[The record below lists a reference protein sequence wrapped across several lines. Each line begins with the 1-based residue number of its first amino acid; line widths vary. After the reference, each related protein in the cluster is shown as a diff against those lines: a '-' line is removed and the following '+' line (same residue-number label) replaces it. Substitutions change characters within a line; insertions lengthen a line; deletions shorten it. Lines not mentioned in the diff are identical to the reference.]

1 MDFALS
7 EEQAMIRDM
16 CRQFTDEVITPRA
29 EGLEKAGSYPYDIM
43 DRMGELGMMGIPFP
57 EEYGGG
63 GGDWVSMCLC
73 IEEISRGDLGLGI
86 MLDVTTMC
94 AHELECF
101 GTEAQKRRWLTP
113 LAKGKEIGAFA
124 LTEPDAG
131 SDAAS
136 ISCMATLE
144 GDEWVLNGTKQFIT
158 NIGLENG
165 SVVLLAAVTGKNR
178 QGEGIIDTFIVP
190 KGTPGM
196 TVGRSYD
203 KISLHSSSTHELS
216 FSDCRLPR
224 DAIMGEPGRGLAQ
237 HLAALQTGRISIA
250 ACSVG
255 LAQACLDASL
265 AYARER
271 VQFGQPIIAFEG
283 VSFKLADMAVAIEL
297 ARLMYL
303 KAAWLKD
310 RGLSYAFE
318 ASAAKLYASE
328 MAERAASDAVQIHG
342 GYGYMSD
349 YAVSRYYQQAKVLQ
363 IVEGTSEV
371 QRIVVTRNLD
381 QRR

>member
-7 EEQAMIRDM
+7 EEQLMIRDM
-16 CRQFTDEVITPRA
+16 CRSFADEVIAPQA
-29 EGLEKAGSYPYDIM
+29 EEMEKTGEYPYDIIA
-43 DRMGELGMMGIPFP
+43 RMGELGMMGIPFA

-63 GGDWVSMCLC
+63 GGDWVSMSLC
-73 IEEISRGDLGLGI
+73 IEEISRGDVGLGI
-86 MLDVTTMC
+86 MLDVTGMC
-94 AHELECF
+94 THEIDSF
-101 GTEAQKRRWLTP
+101 GTEEQKNRWLSP

-136 ISCMATLE
+136 ISCAATRD
-144 GDEWVLNGTKQFIT
+144 GHHWVLNGTKQFIT
-158 NIGLENG
+158 NIGLDNG
-165 SVVLLAAVTGKNR
+165 SVVVVAAISGR
-178 QGEGIIDTFIVP
+178 DSQGNGIIDTFIVP
-190 KGTPGM
+190 KGTPGC
-196 TVGRSYD
+196 TVGQSYD
-203 KISLHSSSTHELS
+203 KMGLHSSSTHELV
-216 FSDCRLPR
+216 FEDCRVPEENRL
-224 DAIMGEPGRGLAQ
+224 GEPGRGLAQ
-237 HLAALQTGRISIA
+237 HLAALQTGRIAIA

-255 LAQACLDASL
+255 LAQACLEAAL

-271 VQFGQPIIAFEG
+271 IQFGRPIIEYQG
-283 VSFKLADMAVAIEL
+283 VSFKLADMAVAVEL

-310 RGLSYAFE
+310 RDLPYTFE

-328 MAERAASDAVQIHG
+328 MVERVASDAVQIHG

-349 YAVSRYYQQAKVLQ
+349 YAVSRYYRQAKVLQ

-371 QRIVVTRNLD
+371 QRIVITRNL
-381 QRR
+381 

>member
-1 MDFALS
+1 MDFSLS
-7 EEQAMIRDM
+7 EEQRMVRDM
-16 CRQFTDEVITPRA
+16 CRQFTDEVIAPRA
-29 EGLEKAGSYPYDIM
+29 EELERTGDYPYDIM
-43 DRMGELGMMGIPFP
+43 DRMADLGMMGIPFP

-63 GGDWVSMCLC
+63 GGDWVSMNLC
-73 IEEISRGDLGLGI
+73 IEEISRGDIGLGN

-94 AHELECF
+94 AYEIETF
-101 GTEAQKRRWLTP
+101 GTEEQKRKWLPP

-136 ISCMATLE
+136 ISCTATLD
-144 GDEWVLNGTKQFIT
+144 GNEWVLNGTKQFIT
-158 NIGLENG
+158 NIGLDN
-165 SVVLLAAVTGKNR
+165 SPIAIVAAVSGKDKQGKNT
-178 QGEGIIDTFIVP
+178 IDTFIVP
-190 KGTPGM
+190 KGTPGF
-196 TVGRSYD
+196 TIGGKYD
-203 KISLHSSSTHELS
+203 KISLHSSATHEIV
-216 FSDCRLPR
+216 FEDCRLPR
-224 DAIMGEPGRGLAQ
+224 DYQLGGGGRGLAQ
-237 HLAALQTGRISIA
+237 HLIALQTGRVSIA

-255 LAQACLDASL
+255 LAQACLDAAL

-271 VQFGQPIIAFEG
+271 IQFGKPIIEFQG

-310 RGLSYAFE
+310 KGLPYTFE

-328 MAERAASDAVQIHG
+328 MAEKAASDAVQIHG
-342 GYGYMSD
+342 GYGYMSE
-349 YAVSRYYQQAKVLQ
+349 YAVSRYYKQAKLMQ

-371 QRIVVTRNLD
+371 QRIVITRTL
-381 QRR
+381 

>member
-7 EEQAMIRDM
+7 EEQVMIRDM
-16 CRQFTDEVITPRA
+16 CREFTREVIAPRA
-29 EGLEKAGSYPYDIM
+29 EELEKTGDYPYDIV

-57 EEYGGG
+57 EEHGGG
-63 GGDWVSMCLC
+63 GGDWVSMGLC
-73 IEEISRGDLGLGI
+73 IEEISRGDAGLGV
-86 MLDVTTMC
+86 MLDATSMC
-94 AHELECF
+94 AHEIEMF
-101 GTEAQKRRWLTP
+101 GTEEQKRRWLPP
-113 LAKGKEIGAFA
+113 LVSGKEISGFA

-136 ISCMATLE
+136 ISCTATLD
-144 GDEWVLNGTKQFIT
+144 GDQWVINGTKQFVT
-158 NIGLENG
+158 NIGLDNA
-165 SVVLLAAVTGKNR
+165 SIAIVAAVTGKDS
-178 QGEGIIDTFIVP
+178 QGKGIIDTFIVP
-190 KGTPGM
+190 KGTPGF

-203 KISLHSSSTHELS
+203 KIGLHSCSTHELV
-216 FSDCRLPR
+216 FEDCRLPR
-224 DAIMGEPGRGLAQ
+224 DYLLGEPGRGLAQ

-271 VQFGQPIIAFEG
+271 IQFGRPIIEFQG
-283 VSFKLADMAVAIEL
+283 VSFKLADMAVAVEL

-303 KAAWLKD
+303 KSAWLKD
-310 RGLSYAFE
+310 KNLPYAFE

-328 MAERAASDAVQIHG
+328 MAEKVASDAVQIHG

-349 YAVSRYYQQAKVLQ
+349 YAVARYYKQAKVMQ
-363 IVEGTSEV
+363 IIEGTSEV
-371 QRIVVTRNLD
+371 QRIVITGNL
-381 QRR
+381 